1 MLWHIK
7 QRAIRKKDDSTLKTQ
22 YMKQLLFLL
31 LFMTTMTTASMA
43 DENPFFKP
51 YDTPY
56 GTPPFDKIKIEH
68 YEPAFDEAIRQ
79 HKVEIETIA
88 ANPFAPTF
96 QNTIAAMEY
105 SGEMLNRVSGVFFNL
120 LSAESNDE
128 MMMISQRLS
137 PKLSEHSNNINLNE
151 KLFARVKTVYDN
163 RLTSGL
169 LPEQIRLVEKYY
181 EQFENSGATLS
192 AEDKET
198 YRKLSME
205 LSKTTLDFG
214 QNNLKETNRFE
225 MLLTDEAD
233 LAGLPVSIL
242 EAAVAKA
249 KSKGKEG
256 WMFDLSAPSYIGF
269 MKYSTRR
276 DLREKL
282 YMAYNTKSVMGGE
295 FDNKENIQKI
305 VNLRL
310 QIAHLLGYGNYAGYA
325 LKNRMAKNEEGVYN
339 LLDQLTRAYGETA
352 RQEVKDVEAFAA
364 RMEGKPIEIQP
375 WDWSY
380 YSDKLKDDRFDLND
394 EMTRPYFELE
404 NVKKGVFGLATDLY
418 GITFVKNPSTPVYHP
433 EVEAFDVMDAN
444 GDFLAVLFTDFH
456 PREGKRS
463 GAWMSSFK
471 SQFVKNGV
479 DSRPHITIVM
489 NFTRPTE
496 TKPALLTFDEVET
509 FLHEFGHALHGML
522 AKSTYETLSG
532 TSVYRDFVELPSQ
545 IMENWLV
552 EKEYLD
558 KFAFHYQTGEKMPAQ
573 LVQKIIDAANYNTGY
588 LTLRQLSFGYLDM
601 AWHTLKQPFNGDV
614 REFEQEAM
622 RPVQLLPVVPE
633 TSMSTAFGH
642 IFSGGYAAGYYSYK
656 WAEVLDADAF
666 ASFKENGIFDKKTA
680 RSFRVN
686 ILERGNTEEPM
697 TLYKRFRGHEPTVGA
712 LLERNGVKQ

>member
-1 MLWHIK
+1 
-7 QRAIRKKDDSTLKTQ
+7 
-22 YMKQLLFLL
+22 
-31 LFMTTMTTASMA
+31 MA

-51 YDTPY
+51 YETQY

-88 ANPFAPTF
+88 ANPFAPNF
-96 QNTIAAMEY
+96 ANTIAAMEY
-105 SGEMLNRVSGVFFNL
+105 SGEMLNRVSSAFFNL

-151 KLFARVKTVYDN
+151 KLFARVKAVYNN
-163 RLTSGL
+163 RLTSDL
-169 LPEQIRLVEKYY
+169 VPEQIRLVEKIY
-181 EQFENSGATLS
+181 EGFENSGATLS

-205 LSKTTLDFG
+205 LSKASLDFG
-214 QNNLKETNRFE
+214 QNNLRETNLFE
-225 MLLTDEAD
+225 MLLTDKAD
-233 LAGLPVSIL
+233 LAGLPESVL
-242 EAAVAKA
+242 DAAVAKA

-310 QIAHLLGYGNYAGYA
+310 QIANLLGYKNYAEYA
-325 LKNRMAKNEEGVYN
+325 LRNRMAKNEEGVNN
-339 LLDQLTRAYGETA
+339 LLNDLAKAYGETA
-352 RQEVKDVEAFAA
+352 RQEVKDVAEYAA
-364 RMEGKPIEIQP
+364 KMEGKPMEIQP
-375 WDWSY
+375 WDWSF
-380 YSDKLKDDRFDLND
+380 YSDKLKDERFDLND

-418 GITFVKNPSTPVYHP
+418 GLTFVKNSSTPVYHP
-433 EVEAFDVMDAN
+433 EVEAFDVMDADGN
-444 GDFLAVLFTDFH
+444 FLAVLFTDFH

-479 DSRPHITIVM
+479 DSRPHVTIVM

-552 EKEYLD
+552 EKDYLD
-558 KFAFHYQTGEKMPAQ
+558 KFAFHYQTGEKMPAE

-601 AWHTLKQPFNGDV
+601 AWHTLNQPFSGDV
-614 REFEQEAM
+614 REFEQKAM
-622 RPVQLLPVVPE
+622 LPVKLLPVAPE

-666 ASFKENGIFDKKTA
+666 AAFKENGIFDKKTA
-680 RSFRVN
+680 HAFRVN

-697 TLYKRFRGHEPTVGA
+697 TLYKRFRGHEPTIDA
-712 LLERNGVKQ
+712 LLERNGVKQL